1 MNKIIEIKFIENYIL
16 KILFQDGISKTIN
29 FKRLIG
35 DGISNQ
41 LLDIEYFKLAT
52 IDNGGG
58 IEWPNGFDFCP
69 NYLKE
74 NIQEEAFVK
83 V

>member
-1 MNKIIEIKFIENYIL
+1 MNKIVELRYEGEHKLWLRFSYGES
-16 KILFQDGISKTIN
+16 KIIDFRNLIGKGISA
-29 FKRLIG
+29 
-35 DGISNQ
+35 Q
-41 LLDIEYFKLAT
+41 LLDTDYFKLAG

-74 NIQEEAFVK
+74 FVDTIEMAK
-83 V
+83 

>member
-1 MNKIIEIKFIENYIL
+1 MNKIIELRYENGYKL
-16 KILFQDGISKTIN
+16 WMRFNDGESKIIDFETLIGKGISYK
-29 FKRLIG
+29 
-35 DGISNQ
+35 
-41 LLDIEYFKLAT
+41 LLDTDYFKLVA

-74 NIQEEAFVK
+74 FVDIAETAK
-83 V
+83 

>member
-1 MNKIIEIKFIENYIL
+1 MQKITEL
-16 KILFQDGISKTIN
+16 KYLQDYKLLIRFMDGESVTIDFANLIGKGISAK
-29 FKRLIG
+29 
-35 DGISNQ
+35 
-41 LLDIEYFKLAT
+41 LLDKDYFKLVS

-74 NIQEEAFVK
+74 LALTEKSII
-83 V
+83 

>member
-1 MNKIIEIKFIENYIL
+1 MNKVISLEILGNY
-16 KILFQDGISKTIN
+16 KILLRFQDGDSKIID
-29 FKRLIG
+29 FYPLIG
-35 DGISNQ
+35 KGVSEP
-41 LLDIEYFKLAT
+41 LLNTDYFKKVA

-74 NIQEEAFVK
+74 YSPASQQLT
-83 V
+83 

>member
-1 MNKIIEIKFIENYIL
+1 MRFNDGESKIIDFKTLIGK
-16 KILFQDGISKTIN
+16 GISHK
-29 FKRLIG
+29 
-35 DGISNQ
+35 
-41 LLDIEYFKLAT
+41 LLDTDYFKLVA

-74 NIQEEAFVK
+74 FVDIAETSK
-83 V
+83 